1 MSLKKQSILSAVLLS
16 ASILI
21 GVGTVLAD
29 NVTASGDGCDLS
41 VVTTEGVSISN
52 TSTDVVIIPVGDTVV
67 GEGNDTTHSS
77 GSAINENE
85 NLPSGNS
92 TESSQESSD
101 TTFSSDNTSTSGA
114 TSVEDSPSTGLGDD
128 ASSEANSVSENVP
141 EVSESSS
148 DINNSSTTEYNSASV
163 SESNTVSSS
172 TADKHSSSV
181 AFSDEAVGK
190 QSVLPETGD
199 GISLKKVIFGIITV
213 VVAVYLALR
222 DKIKA
227 FFVDL
232 LADDEEDE

>member
-1 MSLKKQSILSAVLLS
+1 MSLKKQSILSAVLLF
-16 ASILI
+16 ASFLI
-21 GVGTVLAD
+21 GVGTTFAD
-29 NVTASGDGCDLS
+29 NVTASGDGRDLS
-41 VVTTEGVSISN
+41 VVTTEGVSINN

-67 GEGNDTTHSS
+67 GEGNGTTHSS
-77 GSAINENE
+77 GSAINESE
-85 NLPSGNS
+85 NLPSENS
-92 TESSQESSD
+92 AESSQESSD
-101 TTFSSDNTSTSGA
+101 TTFSSDNTSTPGA
-114 TSVEDSPSTGLGDD
+114 TSVEDSLSTGLGDD
-128 ASSEANSVSENVP
+128 VSSEANSVSENVP

-172 TADKHSSSV
+172 TADKHSSSA

-199 GISLKKVIFGIITV
+199 GISLKKVIFGTITV
-213 VVAVYLALR
+213 VVAVYLALG

-232 LADDEEDE
+232 LADDEEE